1 MSQVQDVVDSLLDE
15 KLETFVTPGLGNNP
29 SLRDA
34 YHKTLISNIVSE
46 LEGRGDL
53 IADPEKAGA
62 IYTEYFP
69 GVVSPYKSPEW
80 HAGRLPP
87 AILTRENLVVLSPF
101 WDLVS
106 TQNVLLDLL
115 GHAIAQRLVTR
126 SGGDQEAF
134 FANDGRAQVLERLIR
149 VAEKIGVDERHLM
162 HMRESKGG
170 LGAGT
175 SN

>member
-1 MSQVQDVVDSLLDE
+1 MSQVKDVVGSLLDG
-15 KLETFVTPGLGNNP
+15 KLETFVTPGLQNDA

-34 YHKTLISNIVSE
+34 YHKTLIINIISE

-62 IYTEYFP
+62 IYSKYFP

-80 HAGRLPP
+80 HASRLPP

-101 WDLVS
+101 CDLVS

-126 SGGDQEAF
+126 SGEDQEAF
-134 FANDGRAQVLERLIR
+134 FANGGRAPVLERLIR
-149 VAEKIGVDERHLM
+149 VAEKIGVDERHLV
-162 HMRESKGG
+162 HMRESKER